1 MIIKI
6 FNFTIFDLQ
15 SIENQAADCNILN
28 VAKRRRYH
36 TLIENV
42 REYKENVILPLKDPF
57 DGKS

>member
-6 FNFTIFDLQ
+6 CNFTIFDLQ

-28 VAKRRRYH
+28 VEKRRRHH
-36 TLIENV
+36 TLNENV
-42 REYKENVILPLKDPF
+42 GEYKENVMWPLKDTF